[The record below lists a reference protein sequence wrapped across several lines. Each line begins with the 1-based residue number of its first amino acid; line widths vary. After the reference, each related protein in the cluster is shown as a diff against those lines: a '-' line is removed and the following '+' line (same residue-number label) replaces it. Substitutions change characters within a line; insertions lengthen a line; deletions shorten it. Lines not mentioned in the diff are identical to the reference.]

1 MALIQEV
8 QRMKKVLVLKSLT
21 KEEEKEYLSISGLEF
36 SFMKPEEVKEED
48 VNSASMIIGDVTS
61 DILKMMVEKETGED
75 EASYGEDPGFAK
87 IFNKPIILASA
98 SPRRSE
104 LLTKADI
111 PFIVM
116 PANIDESIKT
126 EDPAFA
132 AEEISARKAEA
143 VSRRLLN
150 EGKEDPFV
158 VLSADTVVSIDGKI
172 LGKPKDNE
180 DAFNMLH
187 ELQGRD
193 HDVFTGVTIGI
204 KREGDHIHYKHFNE
218 RTRVKI
224 YPISDEQIRDY
235 ISTGEPLDKAGSY
248 AIQGSF
254 AKYIKSI
261 QGDYSNVVGLPV
273 GRVFKELRQFLRK

>member
-1 MALIQEV
+1 MRLV
-8 QRMKKVLVLKSLT
+8 QSMKKVLVLKSLT
-21 KEEEKEYLSISGLEF
+21 REEEKELLSVSGLEL
-36 SFMKPEEVKEED
+36 SIMKPGEAGEED
-48 VNSASMIIGDVTS
+48 IRNASIIIGDVTP
-61 DILKMMVEKETGED
+61 DILRMLAGKEED
-75 EASYGEDPGFAK
+75 RASYIGDPGFAK

-98 SPRRSE
+98 SPRRKE

-111 PFIVM
+111 PFVVM

-143 VSRRLLN
+143 VAKRLLN
-150 EGKEDPFV
+150 ENKEDTFI
-158 VLSADTVVSIDGKI
+158 VLSADTVVSVDGRI
-172 LGKPKDNE
+172 LGKPVDEE

-187 ELQGRD
+187 ILQGRD

-204 KREGDHIHYKHFNE
+204 KREGEHIHYKHFNE

-224 YPISDEQIRDY
+224 YPVSDEQIRDY
-235 ISTGEPLDKAGSY
+235 ISTGEPMDKAGAY

>member
-1 MALIQEV
+1 
-8 QRMKKVLVLKSLT
+8 MKKILVFKSLN
-21 KEEEKEYLSISGLEF
+21 KEEQEEYLSIPGLEF
-36 SFMKPEEVKEED
+36 SFMKPDEATED
-48 VNSASMIIGDVTS
+48 DIRSASLIIGDVTT
-61 DILKMMVEKETGED
+61 DILKKLSGKEKEED
-75 EASYGEDPGFAK
+75 TPYSEDPGFTK
-87 IFNKPIILASA
+87 VFNKPIILASA

-111 PFIVM
+111 PFVVM
-116 PANIDESIKT
+116 PANIDESVKT

-143 VSRRLLN
+143 VVRKLLD
-150 EGKEDPFV
+150 EGKDDPFV

-172 LGKPKDNE
+172 LGKPADKE
-180 DAFNMLH
+180 DAFNMLK

-204 KREGDHIHYKHFNE
+204 KREKDHIHYKHFNE

-224 YPISDEQIRDY
+224 YPIGDEQIRDY
-235 ISTGEPLDKAGSY
+235 ISTGEPMDKAGSY

>member
-1 MALIQEV
+1 
-8 QRMKKVLVLKSLT
+8 MKKVLILKSLT
-21 KEEEKEYLSISGLEF
+21 KEEEKELLSVSGLEYVYL
-36 SFMKPEEVKEED
+36 KPEEVGEED
-48 VNSASMIIGDVTS
+48 IKSASLIIGDVTS
-61 DILKMMVEKETGED
+61 DILKLLAGKGED
-75 EASYGEDPGFAK
+75 EDRASYNEDPGFAK
-87 IFNKPIILASA
+87 IFNKPIVLASG

-111 PFIVM
+111 PFVVM
-116 PANIDESIKT
+116 PANVDESIKT

-143 VSRRLLN
+143 VTKKLLN
-150 EGKEDPFV
+150 EKKEDPFI
-158 VLSADTVVSIDGKI
+158 VLSADTVVSVDGKI
-172 LGKPKDNE
+172 LGKPKDE
-180 DAFNMLH
+180 DDAFNMLH

-193 HDVFTGVTIGI
+193 HDVYTGVTIGI
-204 KREGDHIHYKHFNE
+204 KREGEHVHYKHFNE

-235 ISTGEPLDKAGSY
+235 ISTGEPMDKAGSY